1 VLTQAKTV
9 ERSRSWVPE
18 TDAERA
24 AIRDQIERILA
35 SSLFRNSRRY
45 PALFRHIVDNTLA
58 GRTDRLKERTLGI
71 EVFGRDP
78 DYDTNLDPVVRTTA
92 GEIRKRIAQYYH
104 QPGHEGEIRIDLPSG
119 CYVAEFRPPDAIV
132 TAPPPPAAVVPI
144 PHRVHKAWIV
154 SAAIASVVIAL
165 VILTLI
171 QAQTLTA
178 LDRFWAP
185 VIEAPGSVLLC
196 LGGPKQ
202 AMPITRLLERAD
214 PADGNSEISIL
225 NMMQLDRVAF
235 SDALTLSRLAAL
247 LQTKKK
253 PARIQRAISTRLEDL
268 RVGPAV
274 LIGGFN
280 NDWTLRL
287 LTPLR
292 FTLERDASSRIN
304 WVQDR
309 NNPSDRRWTVD
320 INRSYLKM
328 NEDYALIS
336 RIWDATTGGIVVV
349 AAGITNFGTIAAGE
363 FLSDPSYL
371 EAVAKTAPAHW
382 ERKNMQFVLATKV
395 IDDNSGPPRVV
406 AAHYW

>member
-1 VLTQAKTV
+1 
-9 ERSRSWVPE
+9 VPE

-24 AIRDQIERILA
+24 AIRCQIERILA

-45 PALFRHIVDNTLA
+45 PALFGHIVENTLA
-58 GRTDRLKERTLGI
+58 GRTERLKERTLGI

-119 CYVAEFRPPDAIV
+119 CYVAEFRPPDAIAA
-132 TAPPPPAAVVPI
+132 APQSPAAVQAPG
-144 PHRVHKAWIV
+144 RVYKAWVV
-154 SAAIASVVIAL
+154 STAIASVAIAL
-165 VILTLI
+165 AILTLI
-171 QAQTLTA
+171 QARTPTA

-185 VIEAPGSVLLC
+185 VIDAPGSVLLC

-202 AMPITRLLERAD
+202 AMPITRLQERD
-214 PADGNSEISIL
+214 PADSNSEISIL

-235 SDALTLSRLAAL
+235 SDALTLSRLAGF
-247 LQTKKK
+247 LQTRKKA
-253 PARIQRAISTRLEDL
+253 ARIQRGLSTRLEDL

-280 NDWTLRL
+280 NDWTLRVL
-287 LTPLR
+287 SPLR
-292 FTLERDASSRIN
+292 FTLERDTSLRIN
-304 WVQDR
+304 WIQDR
-309 NNPSDRRWTVD
+309 KNSSDRRWIVD

-328 NEDYALIS
+328 NEDYALVS
-336 RIWDATTGGIVVV
+336 RIWDATTGRIVVV

-371 EAVAKTAPAHW
+371 EAVARTAPAHW
-382 ERKNMQFVLATKV
+382 ERKNMQFVLATNV

-406 AAHYW
+406 ASHYW